1 MSKRIIENADTF
13 RSNIRNKIKELFAES
28 DDSDKNSKN
37 LEIGVYNWALKEATN
52 KRVVKKWDN
61 PIFVQIYLD
70 HLRSIY
76 CNLKNQ
82 NMIQLICSGEIKPQD
97 VAFMT
102 HQELCPDRWSE
113 LIKAKSIRD
122 MNKFEQNIEAM
133 TDIYKCR
140 KCFSR
145 KCTYMQI
152 QSRSADESMTVYISC
167 LACGNRWKT
176 S

>member
-1 MSKRIIENADTF
+1 MSRVIENADIF
-13 RSNIRNKIKELFAES
+13 RCNIRNKIKEMFSES
-28 DDSDKNSKN
+28 DDSTKISTN

-82 NMIQLICSGEIKPQD
+82 HIIQLIYSGEIKPQD
-97 VAFMT
+97 IAFMT
-102 HQELCPDRWSE
+102 HQELCPDRWAE

-145 KCTYMQI
+145 KCTYYQL
-152 QSRSADESMTVYISC
+152 QTRSADESMSVYIQC
-167 LACGNRWKT
+167 IQCGNRWKT

>member
-1 MSKRIIENADTF
+1 MSRVIENADTF
-13 RSNIRNKIKELFAES
+13 RSNIRNKIKEMFSES
-28 DDSDKNSKN
+28 DDSTKISTN

-82 NMIQLICSGEIKPQD
+82 HIIQLIYSGEIKPQD
-97 VAFMT
+97 IAFMT
-102 HQELCPDRWSE
+102 HQELCPDKWAE

-145 KCTYMQI
+145 KCTYYQL
-152 QSRSADESMTVYISC
+152 QTRSADESMSVYIQC
-167 LACGNRWKT
+167 IQCGNRWKT

>member
-13 RSNIRNKIKELFAES
+13 RSNIRNKIKEMFSES
-28 DDSDKNSKN
+28 DDSTKISTN

-82 NMIQLICSGEIKPQD
+82 HIIQLIYSGEIKPQD
-97 VAFMT
+97 IAFMT
-102 HQELCPDRWSE
+102 HQELCPDRWAE

-145 KCTYMQI
+145 KCTYYMQ
-152 QSRSADESMTVYISC
+152 QVRSGDEPMNVYISC
-167 LACGNRWKT
+167 IQCGNRWKT
-176 S
+176 C

>member
-1 MSKRIIENADTF
+1 MSRVIENADTF
-13 RSNIRNKIKELFAES
+13 RSNIRNKIKEMFSES
-28 DDSDKNSKN
+28 DDSTKISTN

-82 NMIQLICSGEIKPQD
+82 HIIQLICSGEIKPQD

-102 HQELCPDRWSE
+102 HQELCPDRWAE

-145 KCTYMQI
+145 QCTYYQL
-152 QSRSADESMTVYISC
+152 QTRSADESMSVYIQC
-167 LACGNRWKT
+167 IQCGNRWKT